1 MDLKDREKI
10 SSNLTNLSQ
19 VTQWNDDLESGL
31 IHKNIF
37 NIKMVEKIKVNIHF
51 SFCENTIFMIYYIHK
66 HPFKPCC

>member
-31 IHKNIF
+31 INKNIF
-37 NIKMVEKIKVNIHF
+37 NNKMVEKIKVNQNF
-51 SFCENTIFMIYYIHK
+51 FYCENNISM
-66 HPFKPCC
+66 

>member
-1 MDLKDREKI
+1 MDLKDRENI

-37 NIKMVEKIKVNIHF
+37 NIKMVEKIKVNQHF
-51 SFCENTIFMIYYIHK
+51 SHCENTIFMIY
-66 HPFKPCC
+66 

>member
-37 NIKMVEKIKVNIHF
+37 NNKMVEKIKVNQNF
-51 SFCENTIFMIYYIHK
+51 FYCENNIFMNH
-66 HPFKPCC
+66 

>member
-19 VTQWNDDLESGL
+19 VTQWNDNLETGL

-37 NIKMVEKIKVNIHF
+37 NIKMVEKIKVNQRF
-51 SFCENTIFMIYYIHK
+51 SICENTIFMIY
-66 HPFKPCC
+66 

>member
-51 SFCENTIFMIYYIHK
+51 SFCENTIFMIY
-66 HPFKPCC
+66 